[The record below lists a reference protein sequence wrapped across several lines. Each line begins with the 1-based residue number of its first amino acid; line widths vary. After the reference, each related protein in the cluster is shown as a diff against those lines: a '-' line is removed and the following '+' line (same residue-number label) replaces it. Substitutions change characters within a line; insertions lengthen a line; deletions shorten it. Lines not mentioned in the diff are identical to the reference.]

1 MKVKHWNI
9 FLQVPLIT
17 SSALIGHQI
26 LDMQFHGD
34 VQGKIPRKWL
44 LYGLTVVGTRWLT
57 ERWKTISALVLPESS
72 LLMVCFL
79 KYDLPYYNRYIL
91 IAYIQADRLMDST
104 QLILKMGNLLNSLI
118 FLKQGL
124 YPTLIHRVL
133 RLQTRMQSPDQS
145 KSADLSTLTR
155 ELLGHCF
162 AVSSL
167 LLIWNCLIIFT
178 YLSGFVDVHFATG
191 QCT

>member
-1 MKVKHWNI
+1 
-9 FLQVPLIT
+9 
-17 SSALIGHQI
+17 
-26 LDMQFHGD
+26 MQFHGD

-72 LLMVCFL
+72 LLMVYFL
-79 KYDLPYYNRYIL
+79 KYFLPYYNRYIL

-155 ELLGHCF
+155 ELLWHCF

-167 LLIWNCLIIFT
+167 LLI
-178 YLSGFVDVHFATG
+178 
-191 QCT
+191 